1 MMAKVLYCS
10 DVVKGYDFVARG
22 EAEEEVLQKA
32 TEHGRS
38 EHGMETTEE
47 VEGTVRKLTREE

>member
-22 EAEEEVLQKA
+22 EAEEKVLRQA
-32 TEHGRS
+32 P
-38 EHGMETTEE
+38 
-47 VEGTVRKLTREE
+47 